1 MKRLPLYTM
10 LSVLWLSG
18 IFGSCSDDYRFD
30 FEPGIDTNASDSA
43 NVTVD
48 TLQGID
54 VSMYAQARV
63 FPGLPDTLETH
74 IDTVITLDISQEYRE
89 AAELGLKATLFST
102 SERDEDWDI
111 IPQPIYSTG
120 TYAGAGEQICIDI
133 KDNNAWGLSV
143 QIGMQTEDLSS
154 MDSYLREPVVYTCRK
169 LYPGKNYVRF
179 PLGGYVWLIRERNA
193 AGPTDLQVELKNVY
207 SAPDY
212 IAHVTD
218 PSEWK
223 AKVQSTTVPWLEL
236 RHDRICLS
244 VERYRMAEYLSRDPD
259 FAGKLDEL
267 LDTWGKMM
275 EYVFRFKGLSVN
287 AENVENR
294 IPAFPQRFIFDAQLE
309 NSRIVSYANAR
320 GVVLLRTT
328 SLYDEL
334 MSLDNLWNNNYS
346 IVSYVL
352 GENYQAS
359 NETMKSHFEISG
371 LTLASYRIAED
382 AWMEGKVSDFPAS
395 AITTLPVTFKGGECG
410 VLDDALEYA
419 AADSAKWIG
428 GEDWTTEVVPGDKP
442 LFLRMLMLI
451 QLGHYDKIVNGGD
464 GWKVFT
470 ELYKSARDQRIS
482 SSDISFFFRFVCE
495 YFGQNMLPFF
505 ERWGEDVS
513 DRERAFALNYPLLDK
528 QIWTIRP
535 LTKEEQSLDGYD
547 GKDYYIR
554 SDRREWTVVA
564 TDSAYTR
571 ENNYNG
577 ERCMPEVLLDGDKS
591 TYWESYEVETKD
603 KDEYGNRLWD
613 RELPLPYYIVIDTKN
628 AAEVD
633 GIYYASG
640 HISDHISEFEVQACS
655 ETGDVSEVLGIS
667 EEKWETKATVKLDA
681 VHLYANEQFVPVK
694 LNSRYLRI
702 KISKENLRELPEEEA
717 EREEFTKYHYGRAM
731 ELAEFGTYKVYTE
744 EGKSRVGR

>member
-1 MKRLPLYTM
+1 MKRLPLYTI

-18 IFGSCSDDYRFD
+18 MFGGCSDDYRFD

-43 NVTVD
+43 NVTID

-89 AAELGLKATLFST
+89 ATELGLKATLFST

-193 AGPTDLQVELKNVY
+193 AGPASLQVELQNVY

-218 PSEWK
+218 PSEWT

-236 RHDRICLS
+236 RHDRICFS
-244 VERYRMAEYLSRDPD
+244 VERHRMAEYLSRNPN

-275 EYVFRFKGLSVN
+275 EYVFKFKGLSPDAEN
-287 AENVENR
+287 AEDR

-309 NSRIVSYANAR
+309 NSRIVNYANAR
-320 GVVLLRTT
+320 GIVLLRT
-328 SLYDEL
+328 SGLYDEL
-334 MSLDNLWNNNYS
+334 MLLDNLWNNNYP
-346 IVSYVL
+346 IVGDVL
-352 GENYQAS
+352 TRNYQAS
-359 NETMKSHFEISG
+359 YEIMQPFFGING
-371 LTLASYRIAED
+371 LKLASYRIAED
-382 AWMEGKVSDFPAS
+382 AWMEGNVSDFPAS
-395 AITTLPVTFKGGECG
+395 AITTLPVSFKEGECAE
-410 VLDDALEYA
+410 LDDALKYA

-428 GEDWTTEVVPGDKP
+428 KEKWTTRLVSGSDPD
-442 LFLRMLMLI
+442 FLRMLMLT
-451 QLGHYDKIVNGGD
+451 QLGHYDNLINEKD
-464 GWKVFT
+464 DWQVFT
-470 ELYKSARDQRIS
+470 DLYKSARDQRVA
-482 SSDISFFFRFVCE
+482 SSDISFFFRFVCN
-495 YFGQNMLPFF
+495 YFNRNMLPFF
-505 ERWGEDVS
+505 EHWGESVG
-513 DRERAFALNYPLLDK
+513 DRERAFALDYPLLDK
-528 QIWTIRP
+528 KIWTILP
-535 LTKEEQSLDGYD
+535 LTKEKQILDDFD
-547 GKDYYIR
+547 GENYYIR

-564 TDSAYTR
+564 TDSTYTR

-577 ERCMPEVLLDGDKS
+577 ENHMPETLLDGDKS
-591 TYWESYEVETKD
+591 SYWESHETETKD
-603 KDEYGNRLWD
+603 KDKYGNRLWD
-613 RELPLPYYIVIDTKN
+613 RDLPLPYYIVIDMKN
-628 AAEVD
+628 VTEAD

-640 HISDHISEFEVQACS
+640 HISDYIREFEVQSCS
-655 ETGDVSEVLGIS
+655 ETGDVSEVLGIP
-667 EEKWETKATVKLDA
+667 EEKWETKATVMLDA

-694 LNSRYLRI
+694 LNTRYLRI
-702 KISKENLRELPEEEA
+702 KISKENLRELPEEED
-717 EREEFTKYHYGRAM
+717 EREEFIKYHYGRAM
-731 ELAEFGTYKVYTE
+731 ELAEFGTYKVYDIGE
-744 EGKSRVGR
+744 